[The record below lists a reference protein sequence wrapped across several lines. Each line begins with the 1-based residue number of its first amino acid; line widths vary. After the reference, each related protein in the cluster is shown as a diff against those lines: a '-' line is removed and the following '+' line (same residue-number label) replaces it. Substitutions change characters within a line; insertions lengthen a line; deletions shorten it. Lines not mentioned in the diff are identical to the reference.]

1 MPVSHS
7 SNQKPIRVLM
17 VTNLY
22 PYPGYPAYGNAIKAQ
37 IDSLAPEGVEP
48 DVLFINGRESKLNYL
63 RSPFDLWLQLR
74 SKPYDLV
81 HAHFGLAGLIARLQ
95 QRYPLVVSLIGDDVL
110 GQPDA
115 YGRNSPLGHF
125 YQDSSRWL
133 ARRADAV
140 IVMSEQMRRRVE
152 WPEAIVM
159 GNGVDL
165 ELFCPM
171 DRDDCCRK
179 LGLDPKKKYVL
190 FPYDPIRPHKHFALV
205 EEAVRRA
212 GQQLPQLEILPVFHA
227 LQTELAVWMNAADVL
242 VLASYSEGS
251 PNAVKEAMSVNLLI
265 VSVRVGDVPEMFD
278 GVEGCHLCASS
289 PLALAEKIVEV
300 CSAPRRSG
308 GRERVSGLSMERVAR
323 RLANIYRRLLGRPEL
338 DEEAAPPSSGRGL
351 PGSR

>member
-37 IDSLAPEGVEP
+37 IDSLAPEGVET

-63 RSPFDLWLQLR
+63 RSPFDLWRKLR

-81 HAHFGLAGLIARLQ
+81 HAHFGLAGLIARFQ

-140 IVMSEQMRRRVE
+140 IVMSEQMRRLVE

-159 GNGVDL
+159 GNGIDL
-165 ELFCPM
+165 DLFRPM

-179 LGLDPKKKYVL
+179 LGLDPQKKYVL
-190 FPYDPIRPHKHFALV
+190 FPYNPEVVRKRFSLVAEAIELARP
-205 EEAVRRA
+205 R
-212 GQQLPQLEILPVFHA
+212 LPQLEVLTAFRSSHA
-227 LQTELAVWMNAADVL
+227 ELAVQMNAADVF
-242 VLASYSEGS
+242 VLAAYWEGS
-251 PNAVKEAMSVNLLI
+251 PNAVKEAMSVNLPI

-308 GRERVSGLSMERVAR
+308 GRERVSELSMERVAR
-323 RLANIYRRLLGRPEL
+323 RLGNIYRRLLGRPEI
-338 DEEAAPPSSGRGL
+338 DEKAAPPSSVTGL
-351 PGSR
+351 PGSA